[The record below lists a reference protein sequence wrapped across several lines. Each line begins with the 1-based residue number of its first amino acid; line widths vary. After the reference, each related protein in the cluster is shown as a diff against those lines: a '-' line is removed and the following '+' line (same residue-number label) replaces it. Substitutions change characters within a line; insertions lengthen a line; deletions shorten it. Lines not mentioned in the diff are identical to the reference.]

1 MVTYY
6 EMILWYQSSDYI
18 GLELS
23 VTARLETITRCQNL
37 TVDSNSSNAMFPR
50 ENVGTHA
57 HNYGQ
62 VIRNL
67 TDINVY

>member
-6 EMILWYQSSDYI
+6 EMILWYLSSDYI

-37 TVDSNSSNAMFPR
+37 TVDPNSSKFQEKMLAR
-50 ENVGTHA
+50 THT
-57 HNYGQ
+57 
-62 VIRNL
+62 I
-67 TDINVY
+67 TDK